1 MLKLEN
7 DNAMI
12 PLQRAYELI
21 DTMRSRFYDQLSH
34 EMVPVDD
41 ALFRRLSC
49 DVPSKERSPAGHIST
64 MDGYALKAGD
74 AYPAEL
80 IGEVYAGDK
89 PGLVGPGKTVYI
101 TTGATLPEGADAV
114 LRIEDARLE
123 GDRLYG
129 IPLEPWTNVIKA
141 GSDFEVGE
149 KILTKGTIIAP
160 SMIGLLHAAGIGS
173 VEVYRKPRVAII
185 STGDEIRNGMTK
197 NTNAPTAAAM
207 LKSWGCEPESIGTVR
222 DAFEDTAAALDDAS
236 SRYDLILTIGGVSV
250 GKKDFVVKAI
260 TEAGNVVFRGYR
272 IRPGKPLLV
281 SYYKDKPVFSLPGKP
296 TGAYT
301 AMELIVRRFLLGET
315 RRAAVSLPVSRD
327 VDIPTDGF
335 DYIVYVKIIGE
346 KAVPVGYQ
354 DSPLKLFSGSKYGV
368 SIVSSS
374 PRSMIADGFI
384 MAHGSLKAGAAV
396 NVQLL

>member
-1 MLKLEN
+1 MALADWTKTDTAAALGVAN
-7 DNAMI
+7 G
-12 PLQRAYELI
+12 RLI
-21 DTMRSRFYDQLSH
+21 ASQGT
-34 EMVPVDD
+34 
-41 ALFRRLSC
+41 A
-49 DVPSKERSPAGHIST
+49 T
-64 MDGYALKAGD
+64 AGD
-74 AYPAEL
+74 PAL
-80 IGEVYAGDK
+80 AKGPYTYAAGLQLDVEITPANLLSK
-89 PGLVGPGKTVYI
+89 FWLGWNSTNAPGTHTHANAKYAWYV
-101 TTGATLPEGADAV
+101 
-114 LRIEDARLE
+114 E

-173 VEVYRKPRVAII
+173 VEVYGKPRVAII